1 VIFTGRIVMKR
12 KLTPKEVI
20 YNFELGGI
28 SSKKNKSVL
37 PQYSEAYKKIKTALE
52 IDKEGYNVYLV
63 DDYSMDKV
71 KTIIEYIENVL
82 KDRDKPDDIC
92 YVVKNDEKKPIPIF
106 VSNGFGKKFKA
117 TLEDIQSSLIE
128 YTFEFYN
135 NSISKEKEKLVDTI
149 QKKRNEIINNL
160 IIISKSSGFE
170 IKSND
175 GGFTFIPLNDGRE
188 MTEEEYED
196 LDSDKKELMISK
208 VNELKLKA
216 KEILEELKLMEVNEL
231 EKIKGIMYDYLNE
244 KLEDKREKYKKIFH
258 RDTEVIEYLEYVCDS
273 IVTYLIDNYSIS
285 YDDDEDKI
293 NEIIYKYMINV
304 IVDNSEQN
312 SPPVIFEEDPNLNNL
327 LGSIEYENHNG
338 IYVSDVSL
346 IKAGSLIKAN
356 GGCLILRV
364 NNLLSNSQAY
374 YYLKKVLLSEKV
386 DLDYNKGYLELLAL
400 SGLKPK
406 PINIRQKVILIG
418 DYETYDLL
426 YTHDEDFKKIF
437 KMRTEY
443 NPILDI
449 DKDVKGALI
458 REINNFSS
466 ANNIRPLTDEAIKQ
480 IAKCLSRKAENKNKI
495 YFESYELNNLILLA
509 NNKVKE
515 ENRNTIDGKDIIDI
529 AYEEELIEKEIL
541 QSYKE
546 GKTLIEVVNSKV
558 GQVNGLSVIDT
569 GYVSFGKPIKITCI
583 CYKGE
588 GNIIDAQRDSNLSG
602 KIHNKALS
610 ILKGYISTLNGGYTK
625 LPVDLH
631 VSFEQIYGVVNGDS
645 ASIAEIICMLSSI
658 SKIPIRQNIAVTGS
672 INQFGEVQPI
682 GGVNQKIEGFFKV
695 CKAMDTIE
703 NKGVLIPAS
712 NKEDL
717 VLCEEVEIA
726 IKEGKFF
733 IYTMK
738 SVEDAVRVLLDKPA
752 INFDKV
758 TKAINKEI
766 EKYND
771 KNNIH
776 GKDGDKAKG
785 IKDKIINEEN
795 A

>member
-1 VIFTGRIVMKR
+1 MKR

-71 KTIIEYIENVL
+71 KTIIEYIESVL

-92 YVVKNDEKKPIPIF
+92 YVVKNDEKKPTPIF

>member
-1 VIFTGRIVMKR
+1 MKR

-244 KLEDKREKYKKIFH
+244 KLEDKREKYKKIFD

-752 INFDKV
+752 VNFDKV

-771 KNNIH
+771 KNNIQ

>member
-1 VIFTGRIVMKR
+1 MKR

-20 YNFELGGI
+20 YNFEFGGI

-188 MTEEEYED
+188 MTEDEYED

-466 ANNIRPLTDEAIKQ
+466 ANNIRPLTDEAVKQ

-752 INFDKV
+752 VNFDKV

-771 KNNIH
+771 KNNIQ

>member
-1 VIFTGRIVMKR
+1 MKR

-645 ASIAEIICMLSSI
+645 ASIAEILCMLSSI

-726 IKEGKFF
+726 IKEGKFS

-771 KNNIH
+771 KNNIQ

>member
-1 VIFTGRIVMKR
+1 MKR
-12 KLTPKEVI
+12 RLTPKEVI
-20 YNFELGGI
+20 YNFEFGGI
-28 SSKKNKSVL
+28 NSKRDKCML

-106 VSNGFGKKFKA
+106 VNNGFGKKFKA
-117 TLEDIQSSLIE
+117 TLEEIQSSLIE

-216 KEILEELKLMEVNEL
+216 KEILEELKIMEVNEL
-231 EKIKGIMYDYLNE
+231 EKIKGIMYNYLNE
-244 KLEDKREKYKKIFH
+244 KLEDKREEYKKVFH

-273 IVTYLIDNYSIS
+273 IVTYLIDNYSIN

-449 DKDVKGALI
+449 NKDVKGALI
-458 REINNFSS
+458 REINSFSS
-466 ANNIRPLTDEAIKQ
+466 ANNIRTFTDEAIKQ

-515 ENRNTIDGKDIIDI
+515 ENRNVIDGKDIIDI

-546 GKTLIEVVNSKV
+546 GKTLIEVANSKV

-610 ILKGYISTLNGGYTK
+610 ILKGYVSTLNGGYTK

-631 VSFEQIYGVVNGDS
+631 LSFEQIYGVVNGDS

-695 CKAMDTIE
+695 CKAIDTIE

-717 VLCEEVEIA
+717 VLCEEVEMA
-726 IKEGKFF
+726 VKEGKFS

-771 KNNIH
+771 KNNIQ

-785 IKDKIINEEN
+785 IKDKIINEED

>member
-1 VIFTGRIVMKR
+1 MKR

-20 YNFELGGI
+20 YNFEFGGI
-28 SSKKNKSVL
+28 SSKRGKCIL

-82 KDRDKPDDIC
+82 KYRDKPDDIC

-106 VSNGFGKKFKA
+106 VSNGLGKKFKT
-117 TLEDIQSSLIE
+117 TLEEIQSSLIE

-160 IIISKSSGFE
+160 IVISKSSGFE

-244 KLEDKREKYKKIFH
+244 KLEDKREEYKKVFY

-273 IVTYLIDNYSIS
+273 IVTYLIDNYSIN
-285 YDDDEDKI
+285 YDDDEEKI

-364 NNLLSNSQAY
+364 NNLLSNPQAY
-374 YYLKKVLLSEKV
+374 YYLKKALLSEKV

-437 KMRTEY
+437 KIRTEY

-449 DKDVKGALI
+449 DKNVKGALI
-458 REINNFSS
+458 SEISSFSS
-466 ANNIRPLTDEAIKQ
+466 ANNIMTLTDEAIKQ

-495 YFESYELNNLILLA
+495 YFESHELNNLILLA

-541 QSYKE
+541 QTYEE
-546 GKTLIEVVNSKV
+546 GKTLIEVTDSKV

-569 GYVSFGKPIKITCI
+569 GYVSFGRPIKITCI
-583 CYKGE
+583 SYKGE

-631 VSFEQIYGVVNGDS
+631 LSFEQIYGIVNGDS
-645 ASIAEIICMLSSI
+645 ASIAEVICMLSSI

-695 CKAMDTIE
+695 CKTIDTIE

-717 VLCEEVEIA
+717 VLCEEVEMA
-726 IKEGKFF
+726 IKEGKFS

-771 KNNIH
+771 KNNIQD
-776 GKDGDKAKG
+776 KDGGKAKG
-785 IKDKIINEEN
+785 IKGKTIDGKN

>member
-645 ASIAEIICMLSSI
+645 ASIAEIICMLSFI
-658 SKIPIRQNIAVTGS
+658 SKITIRQNIAVTGS

>member
-1 VIFTGRIVMKR
+1 MKR

-20 YNFELGGI
+20 YNFEFGGI
-28 SSKKNKSVL
+28 SSKKDKSVL

-117 TLEDIQSSLIE
+117 TLEEIQSSLIE

-717 VLCEEVEIA
+717 VLCEEVETA
-726 IKEGKFF
+726 IKEGKFS

-758 TKAINKEI
+758 TKAINKEF

-771 KNNIH
+771 KNNIQ

>member
-1 VIFTGRIVMKR
+1 MKR

-20 YNFELGGI
+20 YNFEFGGI
-28 SSKKNKSVL
+28 RSKKDKSVL

-82 KDRDKPDDIC
+82 KDRGKPDDIC
-92 YVVKNDEKKPIPIF
+92 YVVKNDEKKPVPIF

-231 EKIKGIMYDYLNE
+231 EKIKGIMYDYLSE

-258 RDTEVIEYLEYVCDS
+258 RDAEVIEYLEYVCDS
-273 IVTYLIDNYSIS
+273 IVTYLIDNYSIN

-304 IVDNSEQN
+304 IVDNSEQS

-541 QSYKE
+541 QSYEE
-546 GKTLIEVVNSKV
+546 GKTLIEVTNSKV
-558 GQVNGLSVIDT
+558 GQVNALSVIDT

-588 GNIIDAQRDSNLSG
+588 GNIIDVQRDSNLSG

-726 IKEGKFF
+726 IKEGKFS

-771 KNNIH
+771 KNNIQ

-785 IKDKIINEEN
+785 IKAKVINEEN

>member
-1 VIFTGRIVMKR
+1 MKR

-106 VSNGFGKKFKA
+106 VSNGFGKKFKV

-645 ASIAEIICMLSSI
+645 ASIAEILCMLSSI

-726 IKEGKFF
+726 IKEGKFS

-771 KNNIH
+771 KNNIQ

>member
-1 VIFTGRIVMKR
+1 MKR

-28 SSKKNKSVL
+28 SSKKNKSML

-71 KTIIEYIENVL
+71 KRIIEYIENVL

-771 KNNIH
+771 KNNIQ

>member
-1 VIFTGRIVMKR
+1 MKR

-20 YNFELGGI
+20 YNFEFGGI
-28 SSKKNKSVL
+28 SSKRGKCIL

-82 KDRDKPDDIC
+82 KYRDKPDDIC

-106 VSNGFGKKFKA
+106 VSNGLGKKFKT
-117 TLEDIQSSLIE
+117 TLEEIQSSLIE

-244 KLEDKREKYKKIFH
+244 KLEDKREEYKKVFY

-273 IVTYLIDNYSIS
+273 IVTYLIDNYSIN
-285 YDDDEDKI
+285 YDDDEEKI

-364 NNLLSNSQAY
+364 NNLLSNPQAY
-374 YYLKKVLLSEKV
+374 YYLKKALLSEKV

-437 KMRTEY
+437 KIRTEY

-449 DKDVKGALI
+449 DKNVKGALI
-458 REINNFSS
+458 SEISSFSS
-466 ANNIRPLTDEAIKQ
+466 ANNIRTLTDEAIKQ

-495 YFESYELNNLILLA
+495 YFESDELNNLILLA

-541 QSYKE
+541 QSYEE
-546 GKTLIEVVNSKV
+546 GKNLIEVTDSKV

-569 GYVSFGKPIKITCI
+569 GYVSFGRPIKITCI
-583 CYKGE
+583 SYKGE

-631 VSFEQIYGVVNGDS
+631 LSFEQIYGIVNGDS
-645 ASIAEIICMLSSI
+645 ASIAEVICMLSSI

-695 CKAMDTIE
+695 CKAIDTIE

-712 NKEDL
+712 NKDDL
-717 VLCEEVEIA
+717 VLCEEVEMA
-726 IKEGKFF
+726 IKEGKFS

-771 KNNIH
+771 KNNIQD
-776 GKDGDKAKG
+776 KDGGKAKG
-785 IKDKIINEEN
+785 IKGKTIDEKN

>member
-1 VIFTGRIVMKR
+1 MKR

>member
-1 VIFTGRIVMKR
+1 MKR

-20 YNFELGGI
+20 YNFEFGGI
-28 SSKKNKSVL
+28 SPKKDKYML

-82 KDRDKPDDIC
+82 KDRERPDDIC
-92 YVVKNDEKKPIPIF
+92 YVVRNDEKKPVPIF
-106 VSNGFGKKFKA
+106 VTNGFGKKFKNA
-117 TLEDIQSSLIE
+117 LENIQNSLIE

-135 NSISKEKEKLVDTI
+135 NSISKEKEKLIDTI

-160 IIISKSSGFE
+160 IVISKSSGFE

-175 GGFTFIPLNDGRE
+175 GGFTFIPLNNGRE
-188 MTEEEYED
+188 MTEEEYES
-196 LDSDKKELMISK
+196 LDSHKKELMISK

-216 KEILEELKLMEVNEL
+216 KDILEELKLMEINEL
-231 EKIKGIMYDYLNE
+231 EKIKDIMRNYLNE
-244 KLEDKREKYKKIFH
+244 KLNTKRVEYKKIFY
-258 RDTEVIEYLEYVCDS
+258 RDKEVVEYLDYVCDS
-273 IVTYLIDNYSIS
+273 IVTYLIENYSIN

-304 IVDNSEQN
+304 IVDNSDQEY
-312 SPPVIFEEDPNLNNL
+312 PPVIFEEDPNLNNL
-327 LGSIEYENHNG
+327 LGSIEYENHSG

-346 IKAGSLIKAN
+346 IKAGSLIRAN

-364 NNLLSNSQAY
+364 NNLLSNPQAY

-406 PINIRQKVILIG
+406 PINVRQKVILIG

-426 YTHDEDFKKIF
+426 YTYDEDFKKIF
-437 KMRTEY
+437 KIRTEY

-449 DKDVKGALI
+449 NKDVKRSLI
-458 REINNFSS
+458 NEINNFSS
-466 ANNIRPLTDEAIKQ
+466 SNNIRQLTEEAIKQ
-480 IAKCLSRKAENKNKI
+480 IAKYLSRKAENKNKI
-495 YFESYELNNLILLA
+495 YFENCDICNLILLA

-515 ENRNTIDGKDIIDI
+515 ENRDIIDGKDIIDI

-541 QSYKE
+541 QNYKE
-546 GKTLIEVVNSKV
+546 KKTLIEVVDSKV
-558 GQVNGLSVIDT
+558 GQINGLSIIDT
-569 GYVSFGKPIKITCI
+569 GYVSFGKPIKITCM

-588 GNIIDAQRDSNLSG
+588 GNIIDTQRDSNLSG

-610 ILKGYISTLNGGYTK
+610 ILKGYISTLNGGYKK
-625 LPVDLH
+625 LPIDLH
-631 VSFEQIYGVVNGDS
+631 LSFEQIYGIINGDS
-645 ASIAEIICMLSSI
+645 ASIAEVICIISSI
-658 SKIPIRQNIAVTGS
+658 SKIPIKQNIAVTGS

-695 CKAMDTIE
+695 CKAIDSIE

-712 NKEDL
+712 NKDDL
-717 VLCEEVEIA
+717 VLCEEVEVA
-726 IKEGKFF
+726 VKEGKFS
-733 IYTMK
+733 IYTMT
-738 SVEDAVRVLLDKPA
+738 SVEDAVRVLLDKPS

-758 TKAINKEI
+758 IKILNKEI

-771 KNNIH
+771 KNNSQS
-776 GKDGDKAKG
+776 KDGNKTQE
-785 IKDKIINEEN
+785 IKDKIID
-795 A
+795 